1 MSVKSLLD
9 APTEEKALDARTGGH
24 MLMNI
29 PKLEILEFKARLD
42 MHLETQQFHDE
53 YDASKYS

>member
-1 MSVKSLLD
+1 LLD
-9 APTEEKALDARTGGH
+9 HPTLEDKHMENRTGCH
-24 MLMNI
+24 LLLNI

-53 YDASKYS
+53 YDASNS